1 MIRTS
6 ILPLYVYTLLPY
18 FYIRIRITIL
28 HPYTYYYLLPPIRI
42 RTYRSLSP
50 FPVIYRIY
58 APYRVYTVIAHI
70 IIVTAIVLL
79 RFLICGYYYLYES
92 KDTCAPIVLL
102 ESPVWVVP

>member
-28 HPYTYYYLLPPIRI
+28 HPYTYTYYYLLPPIRI

-50 FPVIYRIY
+50 LPVIYRIY
-58 APYRVYTVIAHI
+58 APYRVYAVIAHI

-79 RFLICGYYYLYES
+79 RSLICGYYYPYES
-92 KDTCAPIVLL
+92 
-102 ESPVWVVP
+102 